1 MSNFMHVNLIRTM
14 DNVILPRQDREYLN
28 LKGFNY
34 RETQEGDK
42 KALIIDNFQLPE
54 TKFTENKSTL
64 MIYLPDGYPDVPP
77 DMFYFSPALLLN
89 PNNNQPA
96 AANVQENYL
105 GIIWQRWS
113 RHAPSED
120 WRRGIDGI
128 HSYLQRVILAL
139 KIAS

>member
-1 MSNFMHVNLIRTM
+1 M

-28 LKGFNY
+28 IKGFEY
-34 RETQEGDK
+34 RETNEGAK
-42 KALIIDNFQLPE
+42 KALIIDNFQLPD
-54 TKFTENKSTL
+54 TKFTENKSSL

-77 DMFYFSPALLLN
+77 DMFYFSPALLLKQ
-89 PNNNQPA
+89 NNHQPA
-96 AANVQENYL
+96 AADVPENYL
-105 GIIWQRWS
+105 GITWQRWS
-113 RHAPSED
+113 RHAPAEE